1 MKSLADIREEF
12 IKTAIA
18 HDIGRSEEDFHTYL
32 RHQGLEHH
40 LSETQIQ
47 DRNRNNN
54 QLNSYALAL
63 GLPMVLAYG
72 ALKLPRGLSGIFG
85 DTQRQVVVKEPMI
98 EYGNSLSGINT
109 RPMPTA
115 DAHSGQDIPNLTI
128 PINDGV
134 PSVNI
139 DFSSSNYGLFPPTDL

>member
-47 DRNRNNN
+47 DRNRKSN
-54 QLNSYALAL
+54 QLNSYGLALAI
-63 GLPMVLAYG
+63 PAVLAYG
-72 ALKLPRGLSGIFG
+72 AMKMPRGLSELFG
-85 DTQRQVVVKEPMI
+85 ESQRQVIVREPMI
-98 EYGNSLSGINT
+98 EYGNSLVGTNT

-115 DAHSGQDIPNLTI
+115 DPHI
-128 PINDGV
+128 
-134 PSVNI
+134 
-139 DFSSSNYGLFPPTDL
+139 SSDYGLFPPL